1 MELQQKMVI
10 MTETAQL
17 LIDMIQ
23 RRMNGRFSVLN
34 SLHST
39 PLDNIS
45 NEVKMMREIEAKA
58 VRAVMQEQSDIID
71 IINALF
77 PNVKVAPPIPV
88 PVVEIPDDD
97 NQEIREVKKS
107 SVKKS
112 KPKPKSKKANAA
124 AK

>member
-1 MELQQKMVI
+1 MEPQQKMTI

-23 RRMNGRFSVLN
+23 RRMNSRFSILN

-39 PLDNIS
+39 PLDMVS
-45 NEVKMMREIEAKA
+45 NEVKMMREIEAKV

-77 PNVKVAPPIPV
+77 PNVKVSPGAPV
-88 PVVEIPDDD
+88 PMVDVPDEEEEEIK
-97 NQEIREVKKS
+97 EVKKS
-107 SVKKS
+107 LIKKPRV
-112 KPKPKSKKANAA
+112 KPKQRKSNGSDK
-124 AK
+124 

>member
-1 MELQQKMVI
+1 MELQQKTII

-23 RRMNGRFSVLN
+23 RRMNSRFSVLN

-45 NEVKMMREIEAKA
+45 NEVKMMREIEAKV

-77 PNVKVAPPIPV
+77 PNVKVAPAAPV
-88 PVVEIPDDD
+88 PMVDFPDDELR
-97 NQEIREVKKS
+97 EIKEVKKAAPKRS
-107 SVKKS
+107 KPKS
-112 KPKPKSKKANAA
+112 KPKK
-124 AK
+124 